1 MTASIGGSNNN
12 RMPAS
17 LSGPGGGSTG
27 GPAPASGGASV
38 SKAPSF
44 GNGMGQGQ
52 LGEMFAQLFAAQQQ
66 QTPLQVQTVLPTLAT
81 SVSADGKPV
90 ILSQQSNP
98 TRPYE
103 CIPIVLGRVTVTPYV
118 SSNPWMS
125 FREGDNNN
133 DLYVGYD
140 IGYGP
145 LLVENIKVGDI
156 PIDDLSAANSPGRP
170 AIEYQLVTDET
181 DLPIDLLE
189 YDTQTVMIQK
199 PMKYNDKMIYK
210 APQDADL
217 ILLAFEFP
225 NGLFRKYTYT
235 DPETSETSET
245 ITTTTVNF
253 SIEVR
258 PAGSDMSWTSVETA
272 WAVTKD
278 KTEAFFIAYEY
289 EPAEIGHYEFRIKR
303 STAVGDGQ
311 EYTDANNL
319 FSISA
324 VLREN
329 LPYPIA
335 PKGSDGEDVTISR
348 LAIKASANDELQG
361 VIEPITL
368 DAASY
373 VTAFRPFFGVITG
386 HYTIAFPLQSGD
398 EITDTSGNAEHGTL
412 DTFSPVTLAYW
423 SSTEPFRLNFQGD
436 AKIITPIVMENFDTI
451 TTASIACSV
460 VCAENDDD
468 RNVIFNTTSENWR
481 LYQDTATN
489 DVSFEIGTDLEITI
503 ADVLPMD
510 VERRI
515 TLEIAGDTVDLT
527 FTLSVYDAS
536 NVLLGSASDTIAAA
550 ELFTTSPF
558 EFGSDGT
565 RHFVGQIWDVEFELN
580 GSTLA
585 SYPVDDLVLPGVDPD
600 AVPIFDT
607 TDQHNDGELDIG
619 VGSWSGSSPYRLT
632 FGGDTTITVPI
643 EVVLNNPIPAA
654 VMTGASFEASFIPTL
669 TPNDGNP
676 IFADGSSFCVYQ
688 DPSNNDL
695 VIQLALDP
703 LYELRLEGGAPYD
716 EERRVEIIF
725 RKSTT
730 LEVEVT
736 LKDGSGDVIDS
747 VVDSDISLT
756 GGNVSGTTMTIG
768 RGSPPNTGGSGFHS
782 LGFYGQIWD
791 AEFTVS
797 YPPFKPVLEV
807 SSNPALL
814 CLYLMRSTTFNPRPV
829 PDKRINLLAFN
840 EWAVQCE
847 QIGYAFNAYV
857 DQPANLWQLLQ
868 DVAKA
873 GRAKIVKKDG
883 LYAPA
888 LDISRERTGVQ
899 ADQHFTRFNCSNF
912 KYRYRKSLRV
922 HAVRVNYLDPN
933 NKYEQAQVTV
943 YNDGFDSST
952 ARLYETVDYY
962 GCASKALARRYGRYL
977 LADREL
983 RTRQYELTTDWE
995 GLLCSV
1001 GSHTWVSHDA
1011 ALIGTAAGR
1020 IISVEI
1026 ESGLVVSVTLDQ
1038 GCIFETGKSYAI
1050 RIRDSKLKTILADV
1064 ENPGDGIYQEL
1075 VFSTPIAEAVF
1086 DDVVSGDLFQFGEQ
1100 NTLSRLLIVTQIDR
1114 LPDHAARLL
1123 LCDYNEGVHTF
1134 EETGGEIA
1142 AYVSTATLAP
1152 QYQFV
1157 PPVPVVSSASAS
1169 GLVIT
1174 VALEVV
1180 STDDA
1185 KYFMV
1190 EYKEDGADD
1199 WLTVTALN
1207 TGAPASI
1214 QLTQS
1219 IVAATTYVVRARS
1232 ISHASVVSEW
1242 CEEEEVITS

>member
-1 MTASIGGSNNN
+1 MPTRAPEILTAG
-12 RMPAS
+12 
-17 LSGPGGGSTG
+17 T
-27 GPAPASGGASV
+27 V

-66 QTPLQVQTVLPTLAT
+66 QTPLQVQAVLPTPVT
-81 SVSADGKPV
+81 SVSADGKPI

-156 PIDDLSAANSPGRP
+156 PIDDLSSANSPGRP

-217 ILLAFEFP
+217 VLIAFEFP
-225 NGLFRKYTYT
+225 SGLFRKYTYT
-235 DPETSETSET
+235 DPETGESSETLSSQ
-245 ITTTTVNF
+245 TVYF

-258 PAGSDMSWTSVETA
+258 PAGSLMSWTSVETA
-272 WAVTKD
+272 WAVTKE
-278 KTEAFFIAYEY
+278 KTDAFFIAYEY
-289 EPAEIGHYEFRIKR
+289 EPSEIGHYEFRIKR

-329 LPYPIA
+329 PPYPVA
-335 PKGSDGEDVTISR
+335 PKGSDGEDVTLAR
-348 LAIKASANDELQG
+348 LAIKASANDQLQG
-361 VIEPITL
+361 VIEPIAL

-386 HYTIAFPLQSGD
+386 DYSIAFPLQLGD
-398 EITDTSGNAEHGTL
+398 EITDTSGNNQHGTL
-412 DTFSPVTLAYW
+412 DTFSPTTLAYW
-423 SSTEPFRLNFQGD
+423 STIEPYRLNFQGD
-436 AKIITPIVMENFDTI
+436 AKIVTPIVMENFDTI

-460 VCAENDDD
+460 KCQANDDEH
-468 RNVIFNTTSENWR
+468 NIIFNTATENWK
-481 LYQDTATN
+481 LYQDVATN
-489 DVSFEIGTDLEITI
+489 DVTFEIGTDLELTV

-510 VERRI
+510 VERRVVV
-515 TLEIAGDTVDLT
+515 EIAGDTVDLT
-527 FTLSVYDAS
+527 FTLSVYDADD
-536 NVLLGSASDTIAAA
+536 VLLDSATDTIAAS
-550 ELFTTSPF
+550 ELFTTSPI

-565 RHFVGQIWDVEFELN
+565 MHFVGQIWDIEFELN
-580 GSTLA
+580 GSTQA
-585 SYPVDDLVLPGVDPD
+585 TYPVDDLVLPGVDPD
-600 AVPIFDT
+600 AVPIFDA

-619 VGSWSGSSPYRLT
+619 AGSWSGSAPYRLT

-643 EVVLNNPIPAA
+643 EVVLNSPTPSA
-654 VMTGASFEASFIPTL
+654 VMTGAQFSASFIPTT

-688 DPSNNDL
+688 DPSNEDL

-703 LYELRLEGGAPYD
+703 LYEMRLEGGAPFD

-725 RKSTT
+725 RQTT
-730 LEVEVT
+730 TVVEVDVT
-736 LKDGSGDVIDS
+736 LRNAAGDVVDH
-747 VVDSDISLT
+747 VVDSDISLVN
-756 GGNVSGTTMTIG
+756 GSVNGTEMTIG
-768 RGSPPNTGGSGFHS
+768 HGSPPNTGGAGFHS

-791 AEFTVS
+791 VVFNVS
-797 YPPFKPVLEV
+797 YPPFKPVPEV

-814 CLYLMRSTTFNPRPV
+814 ALHLMRSTTFNPRAV

-840 EWAVQCE
+840 EWAVHCQ
-847 QIGYAFNAYV
+847 QIGYEFNAYV
-857 DQPANLWQLLQ
+857 DQPVNLWQLVQ

-873 GRAKIVKKDG
+873 GRAKVVKKDG

-888 LDISRERTGVQ
+888 MDISRERTGVQ
-899 ADQHFTRFNCSNF
+899 ADQHFTRFNSSNF

-922 HAVRVNYLDPN
+922 HAIRVNYLDPN
-933 NKYEQAQVTV
+933 NNYEQAQVTV
-943 YNDGFDSST
+943 YNDGFDSSS

-962 GCASKALARRYGRYL
+962 GCTAKHLARRYGRYL

-1001 GSHTWVSHDA
+1001 GSHVWVSHDA
-1011 ALIGTAAGR
+1011 ALIGTAAGK

-1038 GCIFETGKSYAI
+1038 GCSFETGKSYAV
-1050 RIRDSKLKTILADV
+1050 RIRDSKLRTILADV
-1064 ENPGDGIYQEL
+1064 NNDGEGVYNEL
-1075 VFSTPIAEAVF
+1075 VFSDPIAEAVF
-1086 DDVVSGDLFQFGEQ
+1086 DDVVAGDLFQFGEQ

-1114 LPDHAARLL
+1114 MPDHAARLL

-1134 EETGGEIA
+1134 EENGEEIA
-1142 AYVSTATLAP
+1142 TYVSSATLAP
-1152 QYQFV
+1152 QYQYI

-1174 VALEVV
+1174 VVLEAV

-1199 WLTVTALN
+1199 WLTVTASN

-1232 ISHASVVSEW
+1232 ISHASVVSDW